1 MNPERTSKPSP
12 RLNETCPGEN
22 REPGSRTARHSWIPA
37 PVPDPDPGSA
47 GMTGSDDFGF
57 LTRRTLLPAKPHRF
71 LLFLLSTACF
81 LFLSK
86 GNCFSQDSIS
96 HLAEKYK
103 TSVAAVI
110 AVDQGNRTIRTGTC
124 FFVDRQ
130 GVIATSHHVLEGAAR
145 AMVRLGDRQEGEVL
159 DILSDDPGCD
169 LVTAKTSLK
178 NASPIPVGDSKRIVE
193 GEEVLIIGHSPG
205 WERILSAGHI
215 IGSRRGANLELL
227 QISAPLLAGCSGAP
241 VLNRKGEVIGVATA
255 FADLSRELNFAVPI
269 HYLSTLKPA
278 RTNWRSLR
286 EKSVRFQASMADATV
301 TEILVTQDQKPGGE
315 GAACPLR
322 TKSSSSPGT
331 VYFKNGRE
339 VLCDAAWKEGL
350 TVFLVIHGKG
360 YAVGY
365 KEEEIDMK
373 RSFDL

>member
-1 MNPERTSKPSP
+1 M
-12 RLNETCPGEN
+12 
-22 REPGSRTARHSWIPA
+22 
-37 PVPDPDPGSA
+37 
-47 GMTGSDDFGF
+47 
-57 LTRRTLLPAKPHRF
+57 KPHR
-71 LLFLLSTACF
+71 LSLFVLSIVCF

-86 GNCFSQDSIS
+86 GHSFSQDSIS

-103 TSVAAVI
+103 ASVVGVI
-110 AVDQGNRTIRTGTC
+110 ALDQENRTIRTGSG

-169 LVTAKTSLK
+169 LLTAKTSLQ
-178 NASPIPVGDSKRIVE
+178 STFPIPFADSNRIAEGD
-193 GEEVLIIGHSPG
+193 EVLIIGHSPG

-215 IGSRRGANLELL
+215 LGSRKAANLELL

-241 VLNRKGEVIGVATA
+241 VLNKKGEVLGVAAA

-269 HYLSTLKPA
+269 RYLRTLKPA

-286 EKSVRFQASMADATV
+286 EKSVQFQASMADAAV
-301 TEILVTQDQKPGGE
+301 TEILVTRDQKREAE
-315 GAACPLR
+315 GVTSPLR
-322 TKSSSSPGT
+322 TRSASRPGT

-339 VLCDAAWKEGL
+339 VLCDAAWKESG

-365 KEEEIDMK
+365 KEEEIDLK
-373 RSFDL
+373 KSFDL

>member
-1 MNPERTSKPSP
+1 M
-12 RLNETCPGEN
+12 
-22 REPGSRTARHSWIPA
+22 
-37 PVPDPDPGSA
+37 
-47 GMTGSDDFGF
+47 
-57 LTRRTLLPAKPHRF
+57 KPHRF
-71 LLFLLSTACF
+71 SLFLLSTACF

-86 GNCFSQDSIS
+86 GNGFSQDSIS

-103 TSVAAVI
+103 SSVAAVI
-110 AVDQGNRTIRTGTC
+110 AVDQQNRTIRTGSG

-145 AMVRLGDRQEGEVL
+145 AVVRLGARQEGEVL

-169 LVTAKTSLK
+169 LLTAKTSMK
-178 NASPIPVGDSKRIVE
+178 NTSPIPFGDSSSIAE

-205 WERILSAGHI
+205 WERILSAGRI

-241 VLNRKGEVIGVATA
+241 VLSRKGEVLGVATA
-255 FADLSRELNFAVPI
+255 FADLSRELNFAVPV

-286 EKSVRFQASMADATV
+286 EKSVRFQASMADTMV
-301 TEILVTQDQKPGGE
+301 TEILVTQDQKQGGE
-315 GAACPLR
+315 GAAIPLR
-322 TKSSSSPGT
+322 TRSSSRPGT
-331 VYFKNGRE
+331 VHFKNGRE
-339 VLCDAAWKEGL
+339 VLCDAAWKDGS
-350 TVFLVIHGKG
+350 TVFLVFHGKG

-373 RSFDL
+373 KSFDL

>member
-1 MNPERTSKPSP
+1 
-12 RLNETCPGEN
+12 
-22 REPGSRTARHSWIPA
+22 
-37 PVPDPDPGSA
+37 
-47 GMTGSDDFGF
+47 
-57 LTRRTLLPAKPHRF
+57 
-71 LLFLLSTACF
+71 LLFLL
-81 LFLSK
+81 K
-86 GNCFSQDSIS
+86 GNSHSQDSIS

-103 TSVAAVI
+103 ASVVAVI
-110 AVDQGNRTIRTGTC
+110 ALDQENKTIRTGSG

-130 GVIATSHHVLEGAAR
+130 GVIATSHHVLEGSAR
-145 AMVRLGDRQEGEVL
+145 AIVRLGDRQEGEVL

-169 LVTAKTSLK
+169 LLTAKTSLH
-178 NASPIPVGDSKRIVE
+178 NTFPIPFGDSYRVAE
-193 GEEVLIIGHSPG
+193 GEEILIIGHSPG
-205 WERILSAGHI
+205 WERVFSAGHVL
-215 IGSRRGANLELL
+215 GSRRAANLELL

-241 VLNRKGEVIGVATA
+241 LLNRKGEVLGVATA

-269 HYLSTLKPA
+269 HYLRTLKPA

-301 TEILVTQDQKPGGE
+301 TEILVTRDQIPGGE
-315 GAACPLR
+315 GVASPLR
-322 TKSSSSPGT
+322 SRSMSRPGI

-339 VLCDAAWKEGL
+339 VLCDTAWKEGR

-373 RSFDL
+373 KSFDL

>member
-1 MNPERTSKPSP
+1 MR
-12 RLNETCPGEN
+12 
-22 REPGSRTARHSWIPA
+22 
-37 PVPDPDPGSA
+37 
-47 GMTGSDDFGF
+47 
-57 LTRRTLLPAKPHRF
+57 PHR
-71 LLFLLSTACF
+71 LSLFLLSTVCF

-86 GNCFSQDSIS
+86 EDAFSQDSIS
-96 HLAEKYK
+96 NLAEKYK
-103 TSVAAVI
+103 TSVVAVI
-110 AVDQGNRTIRTGTC
+110 ALDQENRTIRTGSG

-130 GVIATSHHVLEGAAR
+130 GVMATSHHVLEGAAR
-145 AMVRLGDRQEGEVL
+145 AMVRLGDRQEGDVL

-169 LVTAKTSLK
+169 LLMAKTSRQ
-178 NASPIPVGDSKRIVE
+178 NTSPIPFGDSNRIAE

-215 IGSRRGANLELL
+215 LGSRRAANLELL

-241 VLNRKGEVIGVATA
+241 VLNKKGEVLGVATA

-269 HYLSTLKPA
+269 HYLRTLKPA

-286 EKSVRFQASMADATV
+286 EKSVQFQASMADATV
-301 TEILVTQDQKPGGE
+301 TEILVTRDQKREGE
-315 GAACPLR
+315 GGSPLR
-322 TKSSSSPGT
+322 TRSVSSPGT

-350 TVFLVIHGKG
+350 TIFLVIHGKG

-373 RSFDL
+373 KSFDL